1 MAEKHHQSRV
11 CPWWLGYFLASPVR
25 RLFQDPASTVRPYVR
40 PGMTVLEPGP
50 GMGFFTLA
58 LARQVGSKGKVV
70 AVDVQPR
77 MLAGLKRRS
86 AKAGLLQRVDARLAT
101 KDSLGLNDLRGTIDF
116 TLAMAVVHETPG
128 PGWFF
133 DQVAEAMKPGG
144 VVLLAEPTGHVKE
157 AEFEAELEA
166 AIAAGFAI
174 AGRPTMPHSRAALLE
189 KAA

>member
-1 MAEKHHQSRV
+1 MTEDHKKRI
-11 CPWWLGYFLASPVR
+11 CPWWLGYFLASPLR
-25 RLFQDPASTVRPYVR
+25 RLFQDPAATVRPYIR
-40 PGMTVLEPGP
+40 LGMTVLEPGP
-50 GMGFFTLA
+50 GMGFFTLE
-58 LARQVGSKGKVV
+58 LARQVGSEGKVV

-86 AKAGLLQRVDARLAT
+86 ARAGLLQRVDARLAT
-101 KDSLGLNDLRGTIDF
+101 KDSLGLNDLRGRIDF
-116 TLAMAVVHETPG
+116 TLAIAVVHETPG

-133 DQVAEAMKPGG
+133 NQVADATKPGG
-144 VVLLAEPTGHVKE
+144 TVLLAEPSGHVKE

-174 AGRPTMPHSRAALLE
+174 TGRPTMPHSRAALLK